1 MVLLNVLL
9 NNILFKITDP
19 FFMVG
24 DDAANK
30 VRVGV
35 SQRGHELG

>member
-1 MVLLNVLL
+1 MFLLNVLL
-9 NNILFKITDP
+9 NTVLITYP